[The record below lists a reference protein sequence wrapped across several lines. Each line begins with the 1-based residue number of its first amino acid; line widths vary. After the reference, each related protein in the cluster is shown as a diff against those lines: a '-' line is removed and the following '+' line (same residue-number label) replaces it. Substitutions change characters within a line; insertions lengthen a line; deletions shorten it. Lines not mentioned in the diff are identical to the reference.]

1 MHVALGNGFK
11 IKITHGARV
20 NSLKTSISR
29 KTCPQFPWFN
39 VNFTRSRRS
48 SAFSFSL
55 SRLITCCPS
64 LELLR
69 SRANLLNR
77 RILLTR
83 FCFCGR
89 PEDAS
94 AIQHQL
100 TYQIVCNCGMHND
113 LLSTHIFCA
122 LCFLF
127 FHSSPPRFTFNMFRS
142 HYKYLHGNKPIT

>member
-1 MHVALGNGFK
+1 MASRSRLHTAREWTLWKRAFHEKHVHNF
-11 IKITHGARV
+11 HG
-20 NSLKTSISR
+20 LMSISHVLDVLR
-29 KTCPQFPWFN
+29 P
-39 VNFTRSRRS
+39 SH
-48 SAFSFSL
+48 SL

>member
-1 MHVALGNGFK
+1 M
-11 IKITHGARV
+11 
-20 NSLKTSISR
+20 SISHVLDVLR
-29 KTCPQFPWFN
+29 P
-39 VNFTRSRRS
+39 SH
-48 SAFSFSL
+48 SL

-142 HYKYLHGNKPIT
+142 HYKYLHGNKPITQQIKRDDPSANGGVEARKKNISQLKIKVNNNGTSNR